1 MSDFIDNSAVSESS
15 PIADTSPGDV
25 SFPVDDPSPFPEA
38 ADSAV
43 SEVTPGNTRADE
55 TPSAES
61 EPVTSSLPTLTERGE
76 LRIVIIS
83 PDGTMTYYDEGGNL
97 TAEVADTA
105 YSLWLSENAALEKPF
120 ANYSV
125 SEALL
130 LFIAIG
136 SVIGLISKVF
146 KRRKL

>member
-1 MSDFIDNSAVSESS
+1 MSDFIDNSAVSETA
-15 PIADTSPGDV
+15 PTVDASPGDV
-25 SFPVDDPSPFPEA
+25 SSEDIPET

-43 SEVTPGNTRADE
+43 SEVTSGNTRADE
-55 TPSAES
+55 TSSAES
-61 EPVTSSLPTLTERGE
+61 EPVTSSPPTLTERGE

-136 SVIGLISKVF
+136 SIIGLISKVF

>member
-1 MSDFIDNSAVSESS
+1 MSDFIENSSSED
-15 PIADTSPGDV
+15 IQK
-25 SFPVDDPSPFPEA
+25 A

-43 SEVTPGNTRADE
+43 SEVTSGNTRADE
-55 TPSAES
+55 TPSAEK
-61 EPVTSSLPTLTERGE
+61 EPTTSSPPILTERGE

-97 TAEVADTA
+97 TAEVADIA

-136 SVIGLISKVF
+136 SIIGLISKVF